1 MCSWLW
7 QPQKV
12 LGEDF
17 QEQRAGRQGNVP
29 WRAKDVGRVM
39 TASATPDDAIFM
51 FFEKT
56 QVCVDCKFCLG
67 WGRGSD
73 ITRSEQCMQKRVIIP
88 RP

>member
-39 TASATPDDAIFM
+39 TASATLDGAIFM

-56 QVCVDCKFCLG
+56 
-67 WGRGSD
+67 
-73 ITRSEQCMQKRVIIP
+73 
-88 RP
+88 